1 MNALLVSAGRRVELL
16 QLLRRACRGMVIAV
30 DTDRLAPAL
39 YGADLAATVP
49 PVSDPA
55 FVGSLR
61 ELCVAH
67 SVSLVVPTTDRELS
81 VLSQR
86 APELEAAG
94 ARVAIGSHHGVV
106 TALDKRTC
114 ASVLDGAGVSVI
126 PTAQWVSEDP
136 PPFPFPVVVKPRQG
150 AAAEGVRMI
159 SRAAQWTAPP
169 AEEEWLV
176 QPLVPGP
183 EVTIDVL
190 ASDAGRIVCL
200 GARRRLKVRGGEVE
214 RAQTVDPEPYLA
226 VAEQIARALPLAGP
240 FNFQVFIG
248 PETPLVGEVN
258 PRLGGGFPLSEH
270 AGAGILS
277 SLCAWAVDG
286 RWSTDGPATAEAGLY
301 MTRHDQSLFL
311 SPSDLAW

>member
-16 QLLRRACRGMVIAV
+16 ELLRRACQGMVIAV

-55 FVGSLR
+55 FVARLR

-86 APELEAAG
+86 APELEAVG
-94 ARVAIGSHHGVV
+94 ARVAIGHHDAVV
-106 TALDKRTC
+106 TALDKLTC
-114 ASVLDGAGVSVI
+114 ASVLDGVGVSAI
-126 PTAQWVSEDP
+126 PTARWVSEDP

-150 AAAEGVRMI
+150 AAAEGVRVI
-159 SRAAQWTAPP
+159 RAAAQWTAPP
-169 AEEEWLV
+169 EEEEWLV

-190 ASDAGRIVCL
+190 ASDDGRIVCL

-214 RAQTVDPEPYLA
+214 RAQTVAAEPYLT
-226 VAEQIARALPLAGP
+226 VAERIARALALAGP

-258 PRLGGGFPLSEH
+258 PRLGGGLPLSEH

-277 SLCAWAVDG
+277 SLCAWAGNG
-286 RWSTDGPATAEAGLY
+286 RWSADGPATAEAGLY

-311 SPSDLAW
+311 RPSDVAW